1 MVTNK
6 IMTIP
11 YGEKIVIGK
20 EKPKYADYNRSPEFH
35 ISVIQMFASI
45 HEQASGKNDTV
56 HGYFLLRLGIK
67 SSKYTCTDYACSEGG
82 MCTHAVLDLS

>member
-67 SSKYTCTDYACSEGG
+67 SSKYMYRLC
-82 MCTHAVLDLS
+82 L